1 MKTRFDD
8 VDGKKRLRL
17 RNLAGVLP
25 RSLILLIW
33 AAGACSGG
41 SAHPDG
47 GSGGSGGGTAGSGGS
62 GGGTT
67 GSGGSDGGA
76 TASGGVSGAPV
87 VISAATPTPRTT
99 TWSVNYWQWSPT
111 YGDDVTGTDALVA
124 ALKPGL
130 MRVGGYNN
138 DANTPDPFDE
148 AQLDKAVAYAR
159 AIGAE
164 PLLQVPHLA
173 DTSGQTPTAATAA
186 AMVTYANITKGYGIK
201 YFSVG
206 NEPDIYPDQ
215 GGLTNST
222 LPAIPGYT
230 PAAYCAS
237 VTDFVAA
244 MKAVDPTI
252 KIVGPDLAYKY
263 QAGNTAN
270 DWLTPI
276 LTGCGDL
283 FDIVA
288 VHRYPFEA
296 KVATLASAQRDPAA
310 FRQVI
315 ASVRGLMQK
324 AGQGDKPLAL
334 TEMNVAYDAT
344 TCVLDASPGTVGSA
358 LWLADSIG
366 AAIDL
371 GLWTSTVWDIADSED
386 WALGLIGT
394 PPAHTPRPEY
404 YAYSLFADHFGPTLL
419 NVTSAPSGVSVH
431 ASRNGANDATDIVAV
446 NWNGTATA
454 LSFQVTGLATTP
466 APAEITL
473 PSVSIAAVEIP
484 DTGTVKAWSY
494 GEAQRAAASGPQ
506 SLTVGGA
513 SGGTDGGVD
522 GGGAGAGRTVGTGC
536 APTDGGRTCPQVVAP
551 GPTITTLGSDSGTML
566 TFGEGS
572 DTWGSFSY
580 ASGGG
585 PAPSAAVTADG
596 NGLQIVG
603 GSQGPGDY
611 EGVGLYYN
619 SSSCL
624 NAAAYSG
631 VKFDFSGTLG
641 TCQLRVGISYST
653 DVPPTDDPVR
663 GTCTAA
669 ASSCYGPL
677 ADVTTT
683 ATAAAATAATVK
695 VSFASM
701 NGGSPTATADPTS
714 IISVQWQL
722 LAATG
727 GPCTAN
733 FTVENVAFY

>member
-1 MKTRFDD
+1 MKTRL
-8 VDGKKRLRL
+8 VEQLVVGRKRLSPQ
-17 RNLAGVLP
+17 NLPGVLP
-25 RSLILLIW
+25 GLFAFLVW
-33 AAGACSGG
+33 TAGACSGG
-41 SAHPDG
+41 GAHPDG
-47 GSGGSGGGTAGSGGS
+47 GAGSGGS
-62 GGGTT
+62 SGGTT
-67 GSGGSDGGA
+67 GSGGSGGSTGSGGA
-76 TASGGVSGAPV
+76 SGASGAPV

-124 ALKPGL
+124 ALKPGV

-148 AQLDKAVAYAR
+148 VQLDKAVAYAR
-159 AIGAE
+159 AVGAE
-164 PLLQVPHLA
+164 PLIQVPHLA
-173 DTSGQTPTAATAA
+173 DTSGQAATPATAA
-186 AMVTYANITKGYGIK
+186 AMVTYANVTKGYGIK

-215 GGLTNST
+215 GGLTDST

-263 QAGNTAN
+263 QAGNTTY

-276 LTGCGDL
+276 LTTCGDL

-288 VHRYPFEA
+288 IHRYPFEA
-296 KVATLASAQRDPAA
+296 KLATLASAQRDPAA

-315 ASVRGLMQK
+315 TSVRGILQK
-324 AGQGDKPLAL
+324 TGQGDKPLAL
-334 TEMNVAYDAT
+334 TEMNVEYDAT
-344 TCVLDASPGTVGSA
+344 ACVLDASPGTVGSA

-366 AAIDL
+366 TAIDL
-371 GLWTSTVWDIADSED
+371 GLWTSTVWDIADAED

-404 YAYSLFADHFGPTLL
+404 YAYGLFADHFGPTLL

-431 ASRNGANDATDIVAV
+431 ASRNQANDATEIVAV

-454 LSFQVTGLATTP
+454 LSFQLTGLPKTP
-466 APAEITL
+466 APAEVTL

-494 GEAQRAAASGPQ
+494 GENQRSAASGPQ
-506 SLTVGGA
+506 PLTAGSTSAGA
-513 SGGTDGGVD
+513 DGGVD
-522 GGGAGAGRTVGTGC
+522 AGGGTGAGRIVGAGC
-536 APTDGGRTCPQVVAP
+536 SSVDAGKTCPQIVAP
-551 GPTITTLGSDSGTML
+551 GPIITTLGSASGATLM
-566 TFGEGS
+566 FGEGS
-572 DTWGSFSY
+572 DVWGSFSY
-580 ASGGG
+580 ATGGG
-585 PAPSAAVTADG
+585 AAPVATVTADG
-596 NGLQIVG
+596 NGFQIAG
-603 GSQGPGDY
+603 GSQGASDY
-611 EGVGLYYN
+611 EGVGLYY
-619 SSSCL
+619 SSTSCL

-631 VKFDFSGTLG
+631 VKFDFAGTLG

-663 GTCTAA
+663 GTCAA
-669 ASSCYGPL
+669 DAASCYGPL
-677 ADVTTT
+677 ADVTTAAMAAT
-683 ATAAAATAATVK
+683 ATAPTLK

-727 GPCTAN
+727 GACTAN